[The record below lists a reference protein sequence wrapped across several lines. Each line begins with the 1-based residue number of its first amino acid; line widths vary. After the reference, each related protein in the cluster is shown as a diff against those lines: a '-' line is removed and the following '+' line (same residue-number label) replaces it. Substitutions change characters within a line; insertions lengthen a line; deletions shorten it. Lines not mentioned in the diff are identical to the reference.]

1 MTRSTISNSTVK
13 APFIARGGGVDAN
26 NLVMNYSALTN
37 NTTDCG
43 AAICVNFYGGGAW
56 VQGSSSA
63 PITIANST
71 ISGNHASY
79 GGAVLIKRGY
89 SVHIYNSTISGNSA
103 FLVDGGMLI
112 NSGTGG
118 SVVVASSTFAS
129 NTTAMHP
136 RGLASVR
143 CRSHHANRKFDLCR
157 QHGIRRHAERPRDR
171 RVSTMN
177 MQDKL
182 TLFNLQEHLNGILTH
197 SDSERLICTRGENT
211 GSHIQKTSCKTY
223 GDIQRE
229 KLALKA
235 ATDQRLRDTPQGNLE
250 PCLHPSMC
258 GH

>member
-1 MTRSTISNSTVK
+1 MYRLISIVLGLAFFLPACAEKSEEFAK
-13 APFIARGGGVDAN
+13 ADTFD
-26 NLVMNYSALTN
+26 L
-37 NTTDCG
+37 
-43 AAICVNFYGGGAW
+43 
-56 VQGSSSA
+56 
-63 PITIANST
+63 
-71 ISGNHASY
+71 
-79 GGAVLIKRGY
+79 
-89 SVHIYNSTISGNSA
+89 
-103 FLVDGGMLI
+103 FLVTAQTIRKDMENGGKFEFITPSDKLAA
-112 NSGTGG
+112 SGDLD
-118 SVVVASSTFAS
+118 AM
-129 NTTAMHP
+129 TA
-136 RGLASVR
+136 LLKKS
-143 CRSHHANRKFDLCR
+143 RS
-157 QHGIRRHAERPRDR
+157 
-171 RVSTMN
+171 VSTMN